1 MFIKIYLK
9 KILGELGIVK
19 LVYLFSKN
27 GLYSSKIV
35 FKSYLPLLL
44 LFILCSTFSVQAAD
58 RELGKFFV
66 TAKQGLNIRPEP
78 GKGSIVIVKMPH
90 GAPVDILEYSKE
102 EDEIEGNKA
111 PWAKLKY
118 KKYTGWAFSH
128 YLSKEAP
135 K

>member
-1 MFIKIYLK
+1 MFKIYSFL
-9 KILGELGIVK
+9 I
-19 LVYLFSKN
+19 KN
-27 GLYSSKIV
+27 AEISKITKERIV
-35 FKSYLPLLL
+35 LSFVI
-44 LFILCSTFSVQAAD
+44 LFFMCITSVTAGD
-58 RELGKFFV
+58 RETGKFYV

-90 GAPVDILEYSKE
+90 AAQVEILEYSKE
-102 EDEIEGNKA
+102 EDEIDGNKA

>member
-1 MFIKIYLK
+1 MFKIYFLLIK
-9 KILGELGIVK
+9 NAK
-19 LVYLFSKN
+19 FSKI
-27 GLYSSKIV
+27 SKVRIV
-35 FKSYLPLLL
+35 LTFII
-44 LFILCSTFSVQAAD
+44 LFFLCTTSVSAGD
-58 RELGKFFV
+58 RETGKFYV

-90 GAPVDILEYSKE
+90 ASQVEILEYSKE
-102 EDEIEGNKA
+102 EDEIDGNKA

>member
-1 MFIKIYLK
+1 MFKLLSQLK
-9 KILGELGIVK
+9 YTLL
-19 LVYLFSKN
+19 SK
-27 GLYSSKIV
+27 GSIV
-35 FKSYLPLLL
+35 FSFFII
-44 LFILCSTFSVQAAD
+44 FILCNTYSIAGD
-58 RELGKFFV
+58 REIGKFFV

-78 GKGSIVIVKMPH
+78 GKGSIVIVKMPN
-90 GAPVDILEYSKE
+90 GAQVEILEYSKE
-102 EDEIEGNKA
+102 EDEIDGNKG